1 MKLYNC
7 VELIMHMA
15 IWIFII
21 MYGKDCSAEVS
32 AGLAAAIQWW
42 QRSDGG
48 DSDSGD
54 GSDGEDY
61 MGKFGC

>member
-1 MKLYNC
+1 MY
-7 VELIMHMA
+7 IP
-15 IWIFII
+15 IWIFISI
-21 MYGKDCSAEVS
+21 YGKDCSAEVS
-32 AGLAAAIQWW
+32 AGLAAAIHRW

-54 GSDGEDY
+54 GSDGDENY